1 MTRERDRYRRASL
14 GEQVREGL
22 VGFWRSRSARL
33 VTAVLLG
40 GFLVLRL
47 LTPQV
52 IPFDELRAGDCVYLR
67 PPGPAELATSV
78 QPIPATTG
86 DLLAY
91 TAAERADC
99 NLSHSHEV
107 SESFTVGA
115 AEAADPGV
123 DALRAAHQSRCDAAL
138 EAYIGSDREG
148 SPYATVLAVPG
159 ATAWAGGARYGVC
172 FVFNADRTLLD
183 HRARGSGS

>member
-1 MTRERDRYRRASL
+1 MTRERDRYGRASL
-14 GEQVREGL
+14 GEQIREGFL
-22 VGFWRSRSARL
+22 GFWRNRAARL
-33 VTAVLLG
+33 VTAFFLG

-47 LTPQV
+47 LTPAV
-52 IPFDELRAGDCVYLR
+52 VPFDALRTGDCVYLR
-67 PPGPAELATSV
+67 PPGPADLTTSV
-78 QPIPATTG
+78 QPVPATTRE
-86 DLLAY
+86 LVAY

-107 SESFTVGA
+107 SDSFTVG
-115 AEAADPGV
+115 EDGAADPGV

-159 ATAWAGGARYGVC
+159 TMTWADGARYGVC

-183 HRARGSGS
+183 HHARGSGS

>member
-14 GEQVREGL
+14 GEQVREGAR
-22 VGFWRSRSARL
+22 GFWRNRAARL

-40 GFLVLRL
+40 GFLILRM
-47 LTPQV
+47 LTPAV
-52 IPFDELRAGDCVYLR
+52 VPFAELRTGDCVYLR

-78 QPIPATTG
+78 AAVPATTG
-86 DLLAY
+86 ELLAY
-91 TAAERADC
+91 EAAERADC

-107 SESFTVGA
+107 SEAFSVGDA
-115 AEAADPGV
+115 GAVDPGV
-123 DALRAAHQSRCDAAL
+123 DALRAAFESRCEAAL

-148 SPYATVLAVPG
+148 APYATVLAVPG
-159 ATAWAGGARYGVC
+159 ATAWADGARYGVC

-183 HRARGSGS
+183 HHARGSGA